1 MEKFIIFRLS
11 DELFGVGI
19 GRVVEILNLPQAN
32 HLPETPEYIVGVIN
46 VRGEL
51 VPLVDLRKRFGLGS
65 MPKKERVVIV
75 RCPEKTGLVVDE
87 VMEIKGFVPGDLSS
101 PPEIFRGIRTEYLK
115 GLAKLDQDRI
125 AILLNMERVISS
137 EEQINLSALRK

>member
-11 DELFGVGI
+11 DELFGIGI

-32 HLPETPEYIVGVIN
+32 RLPETPEYITGIIN

-51 VPLVDLRKRFGLGS
+51 VPLIDLRKRFGLGS

-75 RCPEKTGLVVDE
+75 RCPNKTGLVVDE
-87 VMEIKGFVPGDLSS
+87 VMEIKSLNSGDISD

-115 GLAKLDQDRI
+115 GLAKLGKEKV
-125 AILLNMERVISS
+125 AFLLDMEKIISS
-137 EEQINLSALRK
+137 EEQIQLQALRK